1 MTINGMERM
10 NSHICSSDFPLS
22 TDFEPKLFGA
32 LLSAMPGMPA
42 VKGCLVWLCIH
53 FSSAS
58 KYLTLVDQMEDLLST
73 AVSFHRSG
81 RGREALEVLQ
91 KIRENFQAAK
101 RLEPASAD
109 AYVAFAQAML
119 ASNNLKESIEAWES
133 ALERM
138 NEDKDP
144 SMFAWAKGR
153 LRWARYGV
161 VSMKRDALYANGQ
174 GDLVESKKLVEDQLQ
189 IYPGFPSRHWLMVSC
204 VV

>member
-1 MTINGMERM
+1 M